1 MVSAST
7 NPVELYR
14 KFSQEFFYKFHKHSS
29 DVEIEEMAKRY
40 STWLNKN
47 SRVVNDILLG
57 AKQAK
62 DLRKEARREL
72 EDLASAE
79 AKYDNDLPLNIQGEY
94 FEDETGF
101 SDLKGELRR
110 LVEGRSHLV
119 RLVKPSEYDKN
130 YWFYTEGESY
140 PQNVFCREF
149 GLDMIECL
157 RGIQIAHRSRLLNL
171 RQAIAFQKEDVYQ
184 FWALAPYLHHCLMEL
199 GYAWDMSIMTLLKIA
214 SKRFAR
220 DGQPFAGSTRFQLG
234 YDERMPTHLI
244 ARMEAMR
251 DIRCLKKG
259 EYSKKFGIELP
270 DGV

>member
-1 MVSAST
+1 MASAST
-7 NPVELYR
+7 NPVALYR

-29 DVEIEEMAKRY
+29 D
-40 STWLNKN
+40 
-47 SRVVNDILLG
+47 
-57 AKQAK
+57 K
-62 DLRKEARREL
+62 DARQEL
-72 EDLASAE
+72 EALAAAE
-79 AKYDNDLPLNIQGEY
+79 AKYDNELPQNIQGEY

-130 YWFYTEGESY
+130 YWFYTEGETC
-140 PQNVFCREF
+140 PQNVFCCEF

-157 RGIQIAHRSRLLNL
+157 KGIQITHRARLFNL
-171 RQAIAFQKEDVYQ
+171 RQALAFQGEGVYQ
-184 FWALAPYLHHCLMEL
+184 FWALAPYLHHGFMDL
-199 GYAWDMSIMTLLKIA
+199 GYTWDRSILTLLKIA

-220 DGQPFAGSTRFQLG
+220 DGQPFAGRVAFQLG
-234 YDERMPTHLI
+234 YDERMPSHLI

-259 EYSKKFGIELP
+259 EYTKTFGIELP
-270 DGV
+270 DDNF

>member
-1 MVSAST
+1 MASAST
-7 NPVELYR
+7 NPVGLYR

-29 DVEIEEMAKRY
+29 DVEIEELGKKY
-40 STWLNKN
+40 GTWLNKN
-47 SRVVNDILLG
+47 SRIVNDILLG
-57 AKQAK
+57 KKQPK
-62 DLRKEARREL
+62 DLRRDARREL
-72 EDLASAE
+72 EDLAAAE
-79 AKYDNDLPLNIQGEY
+79 AKYDNELPLNIQGEY
-94 FEDETGF
+94 FEGETGF

-157 RGIQIAHRSRLLNL
+157 RGIQIAHRARLLNL
-171 RQAIAFQKEDVYQ
+171 RQAIAFQREGVCQ
-184 FWALAPYLHHCLMEL
+184 FWALAPYLHHSFMEL
-199 GYAWDMSIMTLLKIA
+199 GYAWDRSIMTLLKIA

-220 DGQPFAGSTRFQLG
+220 DGQHFTGSTGFQLG

-259 EYSKKFGIELP
+259 EYTKKFGIELP
-270 DGV
+270 DG

>member
-1 MVSAST
+1 MNAST

-14 KFSQEFFYKFHKHSS
+14 KFKQEFFYKFHKHSS
-29 DVEIEEMAKRY
+29 DIEIGELRKKYA
-40 STWLNKN
+40 TWLNKN
-47 SRVVNDILLG
+47 GRIVNDVLLG
-57 AKQAK
+57 KRQVK
-62 DLRKEARREL
+62 ELRRESRREL
-72 EDLASAE
+72 DDLASAE
-79 AKYDNDLPLNIQGEY
+79 AKYDNELPLNIQGEY
-94 FEDETGF
+94 FEGETGF

-130 YWFYTEGESY
+130 YWFYTEGDSY

-157 RGIQIAHRSRLLNL
+157 RGIQVAHRARLLNL

-184 FWALAPYLHHCLMEL
+184 FWALAPYLHHSLMGL
-199 GYAWDMSIMTLLKIA
+199 GYAWDMSMMTILKIA

-220 DGQPFAGSTRFQLG
+220 DGQPFAGSVRCQLG

-259 EYSKKFGIELP
+259 EYSKKFGISLP
-270 DGV
+270 DG